1 MSVSAIAV
9 AGAARA
15 VGAAMC
21 APAFTMIPW
30 RFRIAF
36 AAAAGWAAAP
46 IAAGDS
52 MITTISLPQLLI
64 EISIGALIGVL
75 AAISVEALRVCG
87 RVIGEQMGLSLAQTY
102 DPAIDGDA
110 NAAEMLLSWSA
121 ITIFVAV
128 GGIQTIAITAA
139 ASVHTLPPGLLAQNG
154 FAHSV
159 ASLLDAAMLVGFKAC
174 LPVVGVL
181 AAVSAVAAL
190 VVRIVPGFSTFSA
203 GFGSRAAVAMAA
215 AVATCGVMWASEN
228 AFIQQSL
235 AHIAKGVS
243 P

>member
-1 MSVSAIAV
+1 MSLSAIAV

-15 VGAAMC
+15 AGAAVF

-30 RFRIAF
+30 RFRLAF

-46 IAAGDS
+46 IAAGDAMVTS
-52 MITTISLPQLLI
+52 ISLP
-64 EISIGALIGVL
+64 EIAVEAAIGAMIGLL
-75 AAISVEALRVCG
+75 AAIAVEALRVCG
-87 RVIGEQMGLSLAQTY
+87 HVIGEQMGLSLAQAY
-102 DPAIDGDA
+102 DPAIDGEA
-110 NAAEMLLSWSA
+110 SSAEALLAWSA

-128 GGIQTIAITAA
+128 GGIQTVAMTAA
-139 ASVHTLPPGLLAQNG
+139 TSVRTLPPGSFFQSGIANS
-154 FAHSV
+154 A

-203 GFGSRAAVAMAA
+203 GFGPRAATGLAA
-215 AVATCGVMWASEN
+215 AVATCGVMWAAEN
-228 AFIQQSL
+228 AFIQDSL
-235 AHIAKGVS
+235 ARIAREVA

>member
-1 MSVSAIAV
+1 MSVSEIAV

-21 APAFTMIPW
+21 APAFTIIPW
-30 RFRIAF
+30 RFRLAF
-36 AAAAGWAAAP
+36 AGAAGWAAAP

-52 MITTISLPQLLI
+52 MITTISLPQIAI
-64 EISIGALIGVL
+64 EISIGAVIGLL

-102 DPAIDGDA
+102 DPAIDGEV
-110 NAAEMLLSWSA
+110 NAAEMLFTWSA

-128 GGIQTIAITAA
+128 GGIQTIAIAAA
-139 ASVHTLPPGLLAQNG
+139 ASVRTLAPGTFLESG
-154 FAHSV
+154 FANSV
-159 ASLLDAAMLVGFKAC
+159 ALLLDSAMLVGFKAC
-174 LPVVGVL
+174 LPVVAVL

-190 VVRIVPGFSTFSA
+190 IVRIVPGFSTFSA
-203 GFGSRAAVAMAA
+203 GFGARAVFGLMAA
-215 AVATCGVMWASEN
+215 FAACAVIWASEN
-228 AFIQQSL
+228 AFIQHSL
-235 AHIAKGVS
+235 AQISNGVS

>member
-1 MSVSAIAV
+1 MSVSEIAV

-30 RFRIAF
+30 RFRLAF
-36 AAAAGWAAAP
+36 AGAAGWAAAP

-52 MITTISLPQLLI
+52 MITTISLPQIAI
-64 EISIGALIGVL
+64 EISIGAVIGLL

-102 DPAIDGDA
+102 DPAIDGEA
-110 NAAEMLLSWSA
+110 NAAEMLFTWSA

-139 ASVHTLPPGLLAQNG
+139 ASVRTLPPGTFAQSD
-154 FAHSV
+154 FANSV
-159 ASLLDAAMLVGFKAC
+159 ALLLDAAMVVGFKAC

-181 AAVSAVAAL
+181 AAVTAVAAL

-203 GFGSRAAVAMAA
+203 GFGSRAAVGIAA
-215 AVATCGVMWASEN
+215 ALATCGVIWTSEN
-228 AFIQQSL
+228 AFIQNSL

>member
-21 APAFTMIPW
+21 APAFTMIPL

-52 MITTISLPQLLI
+52 MITTISLPQVVI
-64 EISIGALIGVL
+64 EISIGAFIGLL

-102 DPAIDGDA
+102 DPAIDGEA
-110 NAAEMLLSWSA
+110 NAAEMLFTWSA

-139 ASVHTLPPGLLAQNG
+139 ASVRTLPPGTFAQSD
-154 FAHSV
+154 FANSV
-159 ASLLDAAMLVGFKAC
+159 ALLLDAAMVVGFKAC
-174 LPVVGVL
+174 LPVVGVH
-181 AAVSAVAAL
+181 AAVTAVAAL

-203 GFGSRAAVAMAA
+203 GFGSRAAVGIAA
-215 AVATCGVMWASEN
+215 ALATCGVIWTSEN
-228 AFIQQSL
+228 VFIQNSL

>member
-21 APAFTMIPW
+21 APAFTMITW
-30 RFRIAF
+30 RFRMAF

-52 MITTISLPQLLI
+52 MITTISLPQVLI
-64 EISIGALIGVL
+64 EISIGALIGLL
-75 AAISVEALRVCG
+75 AAISVEALRICG

-102 DPAIDGDA
+102 DPAIDGEA
-110 NAAEMLLSWSA
+110 NAAEMLFTWSA

-139 ASVHTLPPGLLAQNG
+139 ASVRTMPPGTFAQSD
-154 FAHSV
+154 FANSV
-159 ASLLDAAMLVGFKAC
+159 ALLLDAAMVVGFKAC

-181 AAVSAVAAL
+181 AAVTAVAAL

-203 GFGSRAAVAMAA
+203 GFGSRAAVGIAA
-215 AVATCGVMWASEN
+215 ALATCGVIWTSEN
-228 AFIQQSL
+228 VFIQNSL

>member
-30 RFRIAF
+30 RFRMAF

-46 IAAGDS
+46 IAASDS
-52 MITTISLPQLLI
+52 IITAISLPQIVI
-64 EISIGALIGVL
+64 EISIGALIGLL
-75 AAISVEALRVCG
+75 AAISVEALRICG

-102 DPAIDGDA
+102 DPAIDGEA
-110 NAAEMLLSWSA
+110 NAAEMLFTWSA

-139 ASVHTLPPGLLAQNG
+139 ASVRTLPPGTVAQSD
-154 FAHSV
+154 FANSV
-159 ASLLDAAMLVGFKAC
+159 ALLLDAAMVVGFKAC

-181 AAVSAVAAL
+181 ATVTAVAAL

-203 GFGSRAAVAMAA
+203 GFGSRAAVGIAA
-215 AVATCGVMWASEN
+215 ALATCGVIWSSEN
-228 AFIQQSL
+228 NFIQNSL
-235 AHIAKGVS
+235 AHITKGVS

>member
-15 VGAAMC
+15 VGVAMC

-30 RFRIAF
+30 RFRLAF

-52 MITTISLPQLLI
+52 MITSISLPQLLI
-64 EISIGALIGVL
+64 EISIGALIGLL

-102 DPAIDGDA
+102 DPAIDGEA
-110 NAAEMLLSWSA
+110 NAAEMLFTWSA

-139 ASVHTLPPGLLAQNG
+139 ASVRTLPPGSFEQSG
-154 FAHSV
+154 FANSV
-159 ASLLDAAMLVGFKAC
+159 ALMLDAAMVVGFKAC

-215 AVATCGVMWASEN
+215 ALATCGVIWTSEN

-235 AHIAKGVS
+235 AQIAKGVS

>member
-30 RFRIAF
+30 RFRMAF
-36 AAAAGWAAAP
+36 AATAGWAAAP

-52 MITTISLPQLLI
+52 MITTISLPQIVI
-64 EISIGALIGVL
+64 EISIGALIGLL
-75 AAISVEALRVCG
+75 AAISVEALRICG

-102 DPAIDGDA
+102 DPAIDGEA
-110 NAAEMLLSWSA
+110 NAAEMLFTWSA

-139 ASVHTLPPGLLAQNG
+139 ASVRTLPPGIFAQSD
-154 FAHSV
+154 FANSV
-159 ASLLDAAMLVGFKAC
+159 ALLLDAAMVVGLKAC

-181 AAVSAVAAL
+181 AAVTAVAAL

-203 GFGSRAAVAMAA
+203 GFGSRAAVGIAA
-215 AVATCGVMWASEN
+215 ALATCGVIWSSEN
-228 AFIQQSL
+228 SFIQNSL